1 MKNVKSAETSDSQ
14 PLVKN
19 RLRNILLRNKEKI
32 KICDS
37 YRRNMEKI
45 QENFEEIR
53 ERSGIQSL
61 EEIKKTFLKQ
71 DEQNIFIS

>member
-1 MKNVKSAETSDSQ
+1 
-14 PLVKN
+14 
-19 RLRNILLRNKEKI
+19 
-32 KICDS
+32 
-37 YRRNMEKI
+37 MEKI